1 VTVTGH
7 VHVHPHQ
14 HPHQHPHPHVHPH
27 VHRRPAPGE
36 ATSPGASPMVDIGG
50 EIGALIVYLDGTT
63 RSGELEAC
71 PVGRPAERFHTGV
84 HPRDLGGA
92 EAPVA
97 VFPQVVGGSYQ
108 VLDDDGIPM
117 ALVHVTGGHV
127 AELDLRG

>member
-7 VHVHPHQ
+7 LHVHPEV
-14 HPHQHPHPHVHPH
+14 HPHPHPH

-50 EIGALIVYLDGTT
+50 EVGALIVVLDRTT

-71 PVGRPAERFHTGV
+71 PAGRPAERFHTGV
-84 HPRDLGGA
+84 HPRELGGA
-92 EAPVA
+92 EVPVA
-97 VFPQVVGGSYQ
+97 VFPQVLGGSYQ

-127 AELDLRG
+127 AELDLRS